1 MVFRSIVKNII
12 LIFIL
17 FLFGQ
22 KLFAQQEPITKQTL
36 EDLIEDIASNTDAE
50 IDYSSLYDDLNYY
63 LNNPLNINTATEED
77 LERLHI
83 LNDFQIKSLLDYIEK
98 NGPMLSVY
106 ELQLV
111 FGFSMDDIL
120 MILPFIQIS
129 DEQTEQ
135 AFKFKNAI
143 KYGNHQVFLR
153 GQEVLEE
160 QVGYSPISDS
170 ALLENPN
177 SRYLGS
183 SYKMYTK
190 YKYNYKDK
198 IYWGFTAEKDPGE
211 EFFEGNNSNGF
222 DYYSAHVQINDVSI
236 FKTITLGDYQAKF
249 GQGLLLWSDMAL
261 GKTPYVLNIRKK
273 AQGLRKYSS
282 TNENVFMRGAGT
294 TIAFKNA
301 EFSIFYSKKQIDA
314 NIIDSVDNEVAN
326 VSSFQNSGYHAIP
339 SQIVDKDAI
348 GEQIIGGN
356 ISYNHKRFKIGITG
370 LTYSYDASLLKDTT
384 PENQFD
390 FRGKENSNLS
400 IDYQFGFQDFSFF
413 GEEAISENGGK
424 AFLNGMLVNLAP
436 QISLSAMHR
445 YYEKNFQS
453 NYGNA
458 FAESSGNNNE
468 SGFYLGV
475 EIHPIKHWKVT
486 GYFDSY
492 KFPWIKTG
500 VDAPS
505 EGYEWFVQTD
515 FAASRNLNMYLR
527 IKNEEKLVN
536 QNAVS
541 GIDELTSEKLL
552 KIRFNINTKITDQV
566 ALKNRIETSK
576 FTEDNLGSDYGYM
589 IYQDVFY
596 DLRKIPLSLNMRFAI
611 FDTDSYAARIYAY
624 ESDILYA
631 FSIPAYYSKGSRMY
645 FNLKYTIH
653 DYIDIWLRYSQTY
666 YSDLDVISSGL
677 NQINGNTKSEIKAQ
691 VRIKL

>member
-1 MVFRSIVKNII
+1 MVFKCIVKHII
-12 LIFIL
+12 LITIL
-17 FLFGQ
+17 FLFSN

-63 LNNPLNINTATEED
+63 LNNPLNINSANEED

-83 LNDFQIKSLLDYIEK
+83 LNDFQIKSLLDYIQK

-129 DEQTEQ
+129 DDQSEQSFRLKS
-135 AFKFKNAI
+135 AL
-143 KYGNHQVFLR
+143 KYGNHQIFLR

-160 QVGYSPISDS
+160 QVGYSSISDS

-183 SYKMYTK
+183 SYKLYTK

-222 DYYSAHVQINDVSI
+222 DYYSAHLQINDVSI

-261 GKTPYVLNIRKK
+261 GKTPYVLNTRKK

-282 TNENVFMRGAGT
+282 TNENVFLRGAGT
-294 TIAFKNA
+294 TLAFKNT
-301 EFSIFYSKKQIDA
+301 EFSIFYSQKQIDA
-314 NIIDSVDNEVAN
+314 NIIDSVDNEIAN
-326 VSSFQNSGYHAIP
+326 VSSLQNSGYHATP

-348 GEQIIGGN
+348 GEEIIGGN

-370 LTYSYDASLLKDTT
+370 LTYKYDAALLKDTT

-390 FRGKENSNLS
+390 FRGKENSNVS
-400 IDYQFGFQDFSFF
+400 IDYQFGFWDFSFF

-492 KFPWIKTG
+492 KFPWIKMG

-515 FAASRNLNMYLR
+515 YAVSRNLNMYLR

-536 QNAVS
+536 QTAES
-541 GIDELTSEKLL
+541 GIDNLVSEKLL
-552 KIRFNINTKITDQV
+552 KVRFNINSKVNDQV
-566 ALKNRIETSK
+566 SLKNRIETSK
-576 FTEDNLGSDYGYM
+576 FTEENVGSDYGYM
-589 IYQDVFY
+589 VYQDVFY
-596 DLRKIPLSLNMRFAI
+596 DLRKIPLSLNMRFAV

-631 FSIPAYYSKGSRMY
+631 FSIPAYYSKGSRIY
-645 FNLKYTIH
+645 FNLKYTIR
-653 DYIDIWLRYSQTY
+653 DFIDIWLRYSQTY